1 MSSRSDIGVKSGP
14 KDRRP
19 SSPLVSDPGIRP
31 SAEIYLPFRAH
42 SRSSS
47 IQSGSE
53 ATPTPSA
60 SALRRAQALAG
71 LGGLTSL
78 SSPGLSGSGSTSDTA
93 ATSSGSKLSSLLQT
107 LQPGS
112 RLGSSSGLLTQ
123 QQSSR
128 SHSRSESGVPP
139 SASASPLPSHSV
151 STTLSHDPYLPCF
164 EI

>member
-1 MSSRSDIGVKSGP
+1 MSSRSDIGVKAGP

-31 SAEIYLPFRAH
+31 SAESYLPFRTH

-71 LGGLTSL
+71 LSSL
-78 SSPGLSGSGSTSDTA
+78 SSLTSSPALALIGSGSSSDTA
-93 ATSSGSKLSSLLQT
+93 VGSKLSNLLQT
-107 LQPGS
+107 LQPSS
-112 RLGSSSGLLTQ
+112 RLGSAGHLAQPS
-123 QQSSR
+123 SSR
-128 SHSRSESGVPP
+128 SHSRSESAAPP

-151 STTLSHDPYLPCF
+151 R
-164 EI
+164 I